1 MKDDTGKYFRLFGM
15 LFLAMIGFLV
25 ALTLLFLG
33 IRLVFGL
40 VNELPW
46 ISYVYI
52 LFILSVPA
60 AIFITAFTVFCS
72 RTRSHPFRPVRI
84 ISYVLFVVFLCAWA
98 VFYIMDIVTFF
109 RTTQTQIVDYNSWNL
124 IFLTASVAC
133 LFIAGV
139 IQALSSAKEED
150 WLARNKRDHLEY

>member
-1 MKDDTGKYFRLFGM
+1 MKDDPGKLIRLFGM
-15 LFLAMIGFLV
+15 LFLAVVGFLV
-25 ALTLLFLG
+25 AFILLFLG
-33 IRLVFGL
+33 IRLLFGL

-72 RTRSHPFRPVRI
+72 RTRSHPSRPVRI
-84 ISYVLFVVFLCAWA
+84 ISFVLFVVFLCAWV

-109 RTTQTQIVDYNSWNL
+109 RTAQTQIVDYNSWDL
-124 IFLTASVAC
+124 IFLTANVAC
-133 LFIAGV
+133 LFIVGV

-150 WLARNKRDHLEY
+150 WLVRNKRDHPEY